1 MRKVLIVMA
10 IVLPLNLEAD
20 WNQYKEGY
28 QSGWISAYLDSG
40 KSKPIRVS
48 TPVMPPRKANDKRP
62 DVERG
67 YADGFSDGKE
77 KIKK

>member
-1 MRKVLIVMA
+1 MHKVLIVMA

-20 WNQYKEGY
+20 WKQYKEGY
-28 QSGWISAYLDSG
+28 QSGWVGAYLDEG

-48 TPVMPPRKANDKRP
+48 TPVMPARRANDKRP

-67 YADGFSDGKE
+67 YADGFSAGKE